1 MVKSCNE
8 LIIFIT
14 SLLQREHEQNRSS
27 SSSSSSA
34 SSKIWDSI
42 QSPRSQ
48 PSYHHSNHPDYKS
61 SRSKPSQF
69 DELLRD
75 HMNRKSDS
83 VPKNPNESC
92 RSEDCTPKPLYI
104 RAPNTTSMTECS
116 RKRKTSFKPNTDH
129 LSSRLSNHGN
139 DLKKIINQ
147 PPPKRDRSHD
157 SQRASSSDSQSESSK
172 KSHSETSESSGKV
185 ELKKSTIRSEITKI
199 LYKYNHDYITSKI
212 VRTMLMQKFGCDL
225 TPHKKY
231 IDDTIMELLD
241 IIDNNPIN
249 LKSIP
254 GRVFV
259 EGKIA
264 LSVLFITGC
273 AVNILFTVHTYTQ
286 FLLGQRYLNFLYKL
300 LSFLP
305 LFENLMTPLNT

>member
-1 MVKSCNE
+1 
-8 LIIFIT
+8 
-14 SLLQREHEQNRSS
+14 
-27 SSSSSSA
+27 
-34 SSKIWDSI
+34 
-42 QSPRSQ
+42 
-48 PSYHHSNHPDYKS
+48 
-61 SRSKPSQF
+61 
-69 DELLRD
+69 
-75 HMNRKSDS
+75 MNRKSEP
-83 VPKNPNESC
+83 VPPNPDQS
-92 RSEDCTPKPLYI
+92 RRPDDCNPKPLYI
-104 RAPNTTSMTECS
+104 RGPNTTTSMGECS

-129 LSSRLSNHGN
+129 LSSRLSN
-139 DLKKIINQ
+139 Q
-147 PPPKRDRSHD
+147 QPPKRDKSHD
-157 SQRASSSDSQSESSK
+157 SQRASSSDSQSEFSK
-172 KSHSETSESSGKV
+172 KSHPETSESSGKV

-264 LSVLFITGC
+264 LCVMFTAGC
-273 AVNILFTVHTYTQ
+273 AVNIVFAFRLYTQ
-286 FLLGQRYLNFLYKL
+286 FLLGLWQLNIFCKFLPF
-300 LSFLP
+300 SP
-305 LFENLMTPLNT
+305 LFENFMTNSLSLYDSINFTRDKTS